1 MTVTPETTEVG
12 FIGLGIMGRHMAG
25 HIQAA
30 GYRLHVYNRTKSK
43 ADELVAKGAVWHGD
57 PAAVAA
63 NADVV
68 ITIVGYPKDV
78 EEVYLGDGGLVANAR
93 SGAYLIDMTTSEPSL
108 AIRISEA
115 GKARGLQALDAPVS
129 GGDVGA
135 RDGKLA
141 IMVGGDQAAFEHI
154 LPLFEAMGENIVLQ
168 GSAGAGQHTKMCNQI
183 VVAGNMLAAAEGLS
197 YALKAGLEPE
207 KVLQCVGTGAA
218 ASFLLNALGPKMVAE
233 DFAPGF
239 FVHHFIKDMTI
250 AAKEAAGMGVDLP
263 ALNLAKSLYSRIA
276 EEGARED
283 GTQALIKAY
292 R

>member
-43 ADELVAKGAVWHGD
+43 ADDLVAKGAVWHGD

-78 EEVYLGDGGLVANAR
+78 EEVYLGDGGLVAYAR

>member
-263 ALNLAKSLYSRIA
+263 ALKLAKSLYSRIA

>member
-141 IMVGGDQAAFEHI
+141 IMVGGDQATFEHI

>member
-43 ADELVAKGAVWHGD
+43 ADDLVAKGAVWHGD

>member
-78 EEVYLGDGGLVANAR
+78 EEVYLGDGGLVAYAR

>member
-43 ADELVAKGAVWHGD
+43 ADDLVAKGAVWHGD

-115 GKARGLQALDAPVS
+115 GKTRGLQALDAPVS

>member
-43 ADELVAKGAVWHGD
+43 ADDLVAKGAVWHGD

-141 IMVGGDQAAFEHI
+141 IMVGGDQAAFEHV
-154 LPLFEAMGENIVLQ
+154 LPLFEAMGENIVPQ

-197 YALKAGLEPE
+197 YALNAGLEPE

-250 AAKEAAGMGVDLP
+250 AAQEAEGMGIDLP
-263 ALNLAKSLYSRIA
+263 ALNLAKNLYSRIA